1 MRVARLF
8 ARSFLFAPALV
19 AAAVAAGAAPPS
31 KAAPAAAAL
40 GAEQLAGLE
49 FRAIGPA
56 LMGGRIDDFAVVESD
71 PATFYVATASGGVF
85 KTINGGTTFAPVF
98 DDQATSSIGDVTL
111 APSDPQ
117 IVWVGTG
124 EPNNRQSSS
133 WGNGVYRSA
142 DGGATWT
149 HAGLAETHHIGRIV
163 VHPGNPEIAYVAAL
177 GRLWGPN
184 PERGLYK
191 TSDGGRTWTLS
202 KFVDADTGFV
212 DVAIDPHS
220 PDTLYAA
227 SYQRRRTPFGYNGGG
242 PGSGLWKT
250 TDGGRSWKK
259 LTKGLPSDGDVGR
272 IGLAVYRRDPRI
284 VYALV
289 EHAKEQGIFR
299 SEDRG
304 ETFVKMSATNPRPSY
319 YSKLHVDPNNDLR
332 VWVLGAP
339 IFFSEDGG
347 KTFKTDRGEKI
358 HGDYHG
364 LWIDPADSDHMLVG
378 TDGGIHTSRDA
389 GRNWDFVNTIPLA
402 QFYEVTVDNRR
413 PYRVCGGLQDNGSW
427 CGPSRTFTRQGVSNE
442 DWFRV
447 GGGDGFF
454 VRIDPTD
461 PDTVYQE
468 SQDGSLGRVDL
479 RTGERRTLKP
489 EPPAGEKYRF
499 NWNSPVEIS
508 AHDAKVVYYGGNRLF
523 RSTNRGDDWTPI
535 SPDLTR
541 GEKRDDLTIFGKAAK
556 DFLSRNDG
564 VVHWGTITTFAESP
578 KDANVLWAGTDDG
591 RLHVTRDLGATWTEL
606 TVPGVPKGT
615 YVSRVEAGRAAAGTA
630 TVAFDGHRGNDFAPW
645 VFRTDDFGKTWA
657 RIFTA
662 LPEGSTVSVVREHP
676 QNPQVLLAGTER
688 GLWISFDRG
697 ASAVRMTGKL
707 PMVPVDDLVFH
718 PTEGDL
724 VVGTHGRGVYVLDDA
739 SLLARV
745 EPALAQAELTA
756 FEPRPAVAW
765 RIANHKGDNGAR
777 FFVAQNPPDGALVSY
792 FLKSKPGDKDKVE
805 VVVKDAAGAV
815 VRKLEGPKALGL
827 NRVAWDLRT
836 EAPVTPEPGAGG
848 GFGGP
853 PRGPLVDPGKYT
865 VDITAGAAKAS
876 VSVAVEEDPRL
887 TISTAERAV
896 WSQAVR
902 AAAKEWARADAA
914 DKRLAA
920 AEKQLKELQTALGK
934 APKASDK
941 LKEAVKVA
949 LASVEPQA
957 RALRRDVP
965 LGFAGAPLASEPEPL
980 LPRARG
986 LYFALSSYTAPP
998 TAQQA
1003 RVAEQVAKQVEA
1015 AVAGANT
1022 ISKTLAELNRQLLD
1036 EGFGRLDPGQPID

>member
-1 MRVARLF
+1 MPVVRLL
-8 ARSFLFAPALV
+8 ASRSFSLVSAL
-19 AAAVAAGAAPPS
+19 ALASLAAGAAP
-31 KAAPAAAAL
+31 APRPAPTPAVT
-40 GAEQLAGLE
+40 AEQLAGLE
-49 FRAIGPA
+49 FRSIGPA
-56 LMGGRIDDFAVVESD
+56 IMGGRIDDFAVVESD

-98 DDQATSSIGDVTL
+98 DDQATSSIGDVTV

-117 IVWVGTG
+117 VVWVGTG

-133 WGNGVYRSA
+133 WGNGVYRST
-142 DGGATWT
+142 DGGASWT

-163 VHPGNPEIAYVAAL
+163 VHPTNPEVAYVAAL

-191 TSDGGRTWTLS
+191 TTDGGRTWALS

-212 DVAIDPHS
+212 DVAIDPQS
-220 PDTLYAA
+220 PDTVYAA
-227 SYQRRRTPFGYNGGG
+227 AYQRRRTPFGYNGGG
-242 PGSGLWKT
+242 PGSGIWKT

-259 LTKGLPSDGDVGR
+259 LGKGLPADGDVGR
-272 IGLAVYRRDPRI
+272 IGLAVYRKEPRI

-289 EHAKEQGIFR
+289 EHAKEQGIYR

-304 ETFVKMSATNPRPSY
+304 ETFVKMSDTNPRPSY

-339 IFFSEDGG
+339 IYHSQDGG

-364 LWIDPADSDHMLVG
+364 MWIDPRDSDHMLVG
-378 TDGGIHTSRDA
+378 TDGGIHVSRDA

-402 QFYEVTVDNRR
+402 QFYEVTVDNRT

-427 CGPSRTFTRQGVSNE
+427 CGPSRTFTRQGVTNE

-454 VRIDPTD
+454 VRVDPSD
-461 PDTVYQE
+461 PDTLYQE
-468 SQDGSLGRVDL
+468 SQDGNLGRVDL
-479 RTGERRTLKP
+479 RTGERRNIRP
-489 EPPAGEKYRF
+489 EPPAGERYRF

-508 AHDAKVVYYGGNRLF
+508 QHDPKVVYYGGNRLL

-541 GEKRDDLTIFGKAAK
+541 AEKRDELTIFGKAAK

-578 KDANVLWAGTDDG
+578 LDPKVLWAGTDDG
-591 RLHVTRDLGATWTEL
+591 RLHVTRDLGQTWTEL
-606 TVPGVPKGT
+606 FAPGVPKGT

-630 TVAFDGHRGNDFAPW
+630 TVAFDGHRGNDFTPW
-645 VFRTDDFGKTWA
+645 VFRTDDFGRTWT
-657 RIFTA
+657 RIFTSI
-662 LPEGSTVSVVREHP
+662 PEGSTVSVVREHP
-676 QNPQVLLAGTER
+676 ANPGVLLCGTER

-697 ASAVRMTGKL
+697 ATAVRMTGKL

-718 PTEGDL
+718 PAGDL

-739 SLLARV
+739 SVLAKLAPTP
-745 EPALAQAELTA
+745 PALAA

-765 RIANHKGDNGAR
+765 RLANHKGDTGAR
-777 FFVAQNPPDGALVSY
+777 FFVADNPPEGALVSY
-792 FLKSKPGDKDKVE
+792 FLKAKPGDKDKAE
-805 VVVKDAAGAV
+805 VVVRDAAGAV
-815 VRKLEGPKALGL
+815 VRKLEGGRAAGF
-827 NRVAWDLRT
+827 NRVAWDLRG
-836 EAPVTPEPGAGG
+836 EPPVKPEPGAG

-853 PRGPLVDPGKYT
+853 PRGPLVEPGRYT
-865 VDITAGAAKAS
+865 LELVVGSEKAS
-876 VSVAVEEDPRL
+876 VAVAVEEDPRVA
-887 TISTAERAV
+887 IAAADRAA
-896 WSQAVR
+896 WSAALR
-902 AAAKEWARADAA
+902 AAARVWARADAA
-914 DKRLAA
+914 DKRVAA
-920 AEKQLKELQTALGK
+920 AQKQLKELQAALGK
-934 APKASDK
+934 APKASDP
-941 LKEAVKVA
+941 LKAAVKAA
-949 LASVEPQA
+949 LEAVEPQA

-965 LGFAGAPLASEPEPL
+965 MGFAGAPLASEPDPL

-986 LYFALSSYTAPP
+986 VYFSLSSYTAAP
-998 TAQQA
+998 TAQQE
-1003 RVAEQVAKQVEA
+1003 RVAAEVARQVDA
-1015 AVAGANT
+1015 AVVAANAL
-1022 ISKTLAELNRQLLD
+1022 SKTLADLNRQLFE
-1036 EGFGRLDPGQPID
+1036 EGFGRLDPGTPIE